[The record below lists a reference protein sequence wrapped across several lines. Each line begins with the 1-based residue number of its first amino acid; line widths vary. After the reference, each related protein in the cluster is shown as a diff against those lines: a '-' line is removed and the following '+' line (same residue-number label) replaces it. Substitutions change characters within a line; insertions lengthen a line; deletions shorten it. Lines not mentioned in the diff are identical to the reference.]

1 MAAQAKAGRGQAL
14 DQEGGA
20 LAMLQD
26 RSQQLAP
33 KGQGKEGV
41 VTAKDIAGVISRKM
55 VEDSCPHQT
64 LKIKSQSVFN
74 GTPDT
79 KSS

>member
-1 MAAQAKAGRGQAL
+1 MT
-14 DQEGGA
+14 
-20 LAMLQD
+20 LQD

-41 VTAKDIAGVISRKM
+41 VTAQDTVGVISRKI
-55 VEDSCPHQT
+55 VENSHPHQT
-64 LKIKSQSVFN
+64 LKVKDYSVFT

-79 KSS
+79 KNS